1 MSAGSAVVIRTDRP
15 ADGLSATPQ
24 CVASSVRSFE
34 KHFDHFIAMALNHL
48 ELHAARENSRILPL
62 MVRLSSLKGKSA
74 V

>member
-1 MSAGSAVVIRTDRP
+1 MI
-15 ADGLSATPQ
+15 TPP
-24 CVASSVRSFE
+24 CSNSFE

-74 V
+74 S

>member
-15 ADGLSATPQ
+15 ADVTTATLA
-24 CVASSVRSFE
+24 ASTSFE